1 MSRRVLLALTAII
14 LLFVTAPGTGLMA
27 VPARADTG
35 SLTVTVTSVGDALL
49 QPDQDLS
56 VTATVH
62 NGSGDPVTLS
72 SATLE
77 AQPRVPS
84 NRTALLR
91 FLADG
96 RTQLATVA
104 QQTSD
109 RKVPAGKS
117 VTLSFTV
124 PRADLRWSTQ
134 SWGPHGIQVTVLA
147 DGTAVSDRSMVVAA
161 PTSVTPTRAGV
172 VVPVVPSA
180 AELSALPGTWAGVN
194 QAAEGEARSG
204 EPASRLTDL
213 LSTLTQ
219 PGVTAAVDPL
229 FTATTATSGSG
240 KTARNGRSTDA
251 YSPYRAALA
260 AFATSDANEVLYLP
274 AGDADAAALTHAG
287 NGTLLTSATAI
298 AATAAQS
305 IPGRA
310 DVALLPQN
318 ADAATV
324 SAAAQAGATA
334 VIIGANQGTYTQN
347 MWWTPDAHSLVNGT
361 ADSGTTTGEAAT
373 GTANSTTTPAA
384 GSTASTPA
392 ASTSTNALV
401 ADPQMSAALAG
412 QLTADGTKVT
422 LSALDA
428 RQMVLALSA
437 SAYLER
443 PNDQRAQ
450 LLTVDRP
457 DQRVWGADAPASAGA
472 DSALSAESM
481 SATIAAL
488 MSAPWIQPST
498 VSELLDS
505 EATSEL
511 TLPATSTQ
519 SGEATATEQQS
530 VANAHAGVA
539 AMASIL
545 ADPAVI
551 TGPNDASLYRTL
563 ATTLRDATATRGK
576 LRNAV
581 VVEGRR
587 LTSAVSV
594 RPSSP
599 INVIAENTELPV
611 HVRNLLPMPV
621 TVNVTLTA
629 PDLRIDPQDSVTL
642 TVPPA
647 STLSASVPIRAAG
660 SGNLTVRGSVSN
672 SSGEQLGSSQEIT
685 VRVRSTWES
694 TGMLVGAVI
703 VAGVLVFGVVQSMRK
718 GRRSQSVS
726 TAPLEPR
733 NATL

>member
-1 MSRRVLLALTAII
+1 MSRRVLLALTAMI
-14 LLFVTAPGTGLMA
+14 LLFVTAPGAGLMA

-96 RTQLATVA
+96 RAQLATVA

-147 DGTAVSDRSMVVAA
+147 EGTAVSDRSVVVAA

-194 QAAEGEARSG
+194 QAAEGEAWSG

-229 FTATTATSGSG
+229 FTATTASGSG
-240 KTARNGRSTDA
+240 KTARNGRSTDT
-251 YSPYRAALA
+251 YSPYRAALVT
-260 AFATSDANEVLYLP
+260 FATSDTNEVLYLP

-287 NGTLLTSATAI
+287 NGTLLTSATTI
-298 AATAAQS
+298 AATAARS
-305 IPGRA
+305 IPGRT

-324 SAAAQAGATA
+324 SAATQAGTKA

-347 MWWTPDAHSLVNGT
+347 MWWTPDAHSLVNGN
-361 ADSGTTTGEAAT
+361 ADSGTTTDEAAT

-392 ASTSTNALV
+392 ASTSTDALV

-511 TLPATSTQ
+511 TLPATSAQ

-718 GRRSQSVS
+718 GRRSQPVS